1 MESILA
7 DYDEQKVRQVLA
19 DDAYAMG
26 KKTGE
31 EIGKKIGEEIGK
43 KIGEDKLAKLLCRLY
58 EDGKTDEAALVVK
71 DEKMRKE
78 YYCRYGIREEESE

>member
-26 KKTGE
+26 KKT
-31 EIGKKIGEEIGK
+31 GEEIGK

-78 YYCRYGIREEESE
+78 YYCRYGIREEESV